1 MKALIVDIEGKYA
14 IAMTK
19 KGTFIKVKNTGK
31 YTVGYEADLPPAIF
45 LNAKLMAGIAS
56 AAIFLIAVGL
66 GFFFYI
72 NPYSYVNIDINPSIE
87 ITANIFDRIINVTAL
102 NDSAQ
107 KIINDLSVKN
117 KALDLGVEQV
127 VSSAVRNGYLQDEK
141 TNAIMLTVTSTN
153 ESKNKQLQEKVA
165 EVVEN
170 KIKSD
175 KIDSEIVVEEVTE
188 KSRSEAIKQGVSPG
202 KLKLAQQL
210 TELDP
215 KLKTKD
221 VVNKPVK
228 EILKSIRQH
237 TKPEKPD
244 KKDNKNIDNKDKN
257 NNKNSNENKNN
268 DIKESKNN
276 KNNNDASNDKNNKN
290 NKNNNKNPDSHIKK
304 DTEKNADKV
313 KNSTPDNMK
322 PKPNDKDKDKDKT
335 QTNEKKSTKEYK
347 ANTNKPAKEA
357 NDNVEKKQKT
367 TEKKEPNIK
376 K

>member
-244 KKDNKNIDNKDKN
+244 KKDNKNIDNKDN
-257 NNKNSNENKNN
+257 NSNKNSNENKNN

-276 KNNNDASNDKNNKN
+276 KNNNNKN
-290 NKNNNKNPDSHIKK
+290 TDSHIKK

-313 KNSTPDNMK
+313 KNSPPDNIK
-322 PKPNDKDKDKDKT
+322 PKPKDKDKT
-335 QTNEKKSTKEYK
+335 QTNDKKNTKEDK

-357 NDNVEKKQKT
+357 KDNVEKKQKT
-367 TEKKEPNIK
+367 TDKKEPNIK